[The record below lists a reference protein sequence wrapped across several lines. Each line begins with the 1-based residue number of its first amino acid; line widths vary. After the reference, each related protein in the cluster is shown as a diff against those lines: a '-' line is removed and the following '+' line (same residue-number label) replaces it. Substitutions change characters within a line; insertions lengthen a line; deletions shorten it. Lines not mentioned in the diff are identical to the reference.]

1 MNKYK
6 GQQTPGVV
14 FPRDERSSGG
24 QFMLIRQAP
33 EGGLLDSLHLARIGT
48 QDGGEEEANA
58 ALYAEAHNVANQ
70 SGLWPAEL
78 LEECERLREVLKAV
92 WNSGKLSKSAAL
104 GDIDHEGTV
113 SKFSDPL
120 TQQVFEAIKRS

>member
-14 FPRDERSSGG
+14 FSRDERSSNGD
-24 QFMLIRQAP
+24 FMLIRQAP
-33 EGGLLDSLHLARIGT
+33 DGGLLDNLHLARICA
-48 QDGGEEEANA
+48 QAGEEEANA
-58 ALYAEAHNVANQ
+58 ALYVEAHNVANQ

-78 LEECERLREVLKAV
+78 LEERERLLNALKAV
-92 WNSGKLSKSAAL
+92 WNSSKLSKSAAL
-104 GDIDHEGTV
+104 GDIDHEGNV

-120 TQQVFEAIKRS
+120 TQQVFEAIKKK

>member
-14 FPRDERSSGG
+14 FPRDGRSSGG
-24 QFMLIRQAP
+24 QFLLIRKAP
-33 EGGLLDSLHLARIGT
+33 DGGMLDTLHLVRICD
-48 QDGGEEEANA
+48 QAGEEEANA
-58 ALYAEAHNVANQ
+58 ALYVEAHNVANQ

-78 LEECERLREVLKAV
+78 LEERERLLSALKAV
-92 WNSGKLSKSAAL
+92 WNSGKLPKSAAL
-104 GDIDHEGTV
+104 GDIDHEGNV

-120 TQQVFEAIKRS
+120 TQQVFEAIKKK